1 MRGLT
6 LRRTENGFNLA
17 AARMVLAAA
26 AASVMASAG
35 LAQTATAPAGQASE
49 IRSEPVQGGTI
60 KILPDQPILGFST
73 ADQLLTALETADQDL
88 RALQAQIRYTRDFAI
103 AGDTQVRTGTLWFED
118 VGRPAAANAARKRRF
133 AIQFDKLAFGNR
145 EEEKKQIY
153 NFDGEWLVER
163 FPDEKRMVK
172 RQVVRPGESFD
183 PLKIGEGPLP
193 IPIGQKKAEILAR
206 YDATLLPPDDGFDEM
221 PAERMKQLQEMSKGC
236 VQLML
241 TPRADTDDF
250 KEIRLWY
257 RPQPGP
263 DGKPGRLLPRIAKTL
278 NRADDIS
285 VVQLVDVRT
294 NDQVQIDVKVFD
306 TKTPPDGWDVIVQP
320 FRGNLE
326 ADGEPGAPKPEQ
338 VVVPAGTNRPA
349 DATERPVRPENNV
362 APSSPTSTTPAPKP
376 QPK

>member
-1 MRGLT
+1 MGLVV
-6 LRRTENGFNLA
+6 LASA
-17 AARMVLAAA
+17 AAG
-26 AASVMASAG
+26 VMASAG
-35 LAQTATAPAGQASE
+35 LAQTATAPATAPAGQPSE

-60 KILPDQPILGFST
+60 KILPDQPILGYST

-88 RALQAQIRYTRDFAI
+88 RALQAKIRYTRDFAI

-118 VGRPAAANAARKRRF
+118 VGGRAAANAPRKRRF
-133 AIQFDKLAFGNR
+133 AIQFDTLAFGNR
-145 EEEKKQIY
+145 EENKKQIY

-163 FPDEKRMVK
+163 FEDEKRMVK
-172 RQVVRPGESFD
+172 RQVVRPGENFD

-221 PAERMKQLQEMSKGC
+221 PAARMKELQEMSKDC

-257 RPQPGP
+257 RPQPGS

-285 VVQLVDVRT
+285 VVQLLKVEINDKVD
-294 NDQVQIDVKVFD
+294 IDPKVFD
-306 TKTPPDGWDVIVQP
+306 TRTPASGWDVIVQP

-362 APSSPTSTTPAPKP
+362 APSSTTPAPKS

>member
-6 LRRTENGFNLA
+6 LRRTENVFNAAMCRVGLA
-17 AARMVLAAA
+17 AVSAG
-26 AASVMASAG
+26 VMSSAG
-35 LAQTATAPAGQASE
+35 LAQSVTAEQPSE

-60 KILPDQPILGFST
+60 KILPDRPIAGYSN
-73 ADQLLTALETADQDL
+73 ADQLLTSLETADQDL
-88 RALQAQIRYTRDFAI
+88 RALQAKIRYTRDFAI
-103 AGDTQVRTGTLWFED
+103 AGDTQVRTGMLWFED
-118 VGRPAAANAARKRRF
+118 AGARVANGARKRRF
-133 AIQFDKLAFGNR
+133 AIRFDDLAFGDKLETKR
-145 EEEKKQIY
+145 QMY

-163 FPDEKRMVK
+163 FEDEKRMVK
-172 RQVVRPGESFD
+172 RQVVRPGENFD

-206 YDATLLPPDDGFDEM
+206 YDATLLAPEDGFEEM
-221 PAERMKQLQEMSKGC
+221 PAARMKELQEMSKDC

-241 TPRADTDDF
+241 TPRSDTDDF

-278 NRADDIS
+278 NRADDVS
-285 VVQLVDVRT
+285 VVQLLDVRT
-294 NDQVQIDVKVFD
+294 NEKVEIDAKVFD
-306 TKTPPDGWDVIVQP
+306 TTTPAQGWDVIVQP
-320 FRGNLE
+320 YRGNVE
-326 ADGEPGAPKPEQ
+326 ADGEPGAAKPEQ

-349 DATERPVRPENNV
+349 DATERPVRPENSV
-362 APSSPTSTTPAPKP
+362 APSSTTPTPKS